1 MTGIGPRRL
10 WVGWLIVAGFVLVV
24 AFSAPSPAGAAYE
37 PAGQGATGLR
47 LEEGFV
53 GLLRQ
58 NGVKLGV
65 VDGATLRKREID
77 FPVDGGKIDP
87 PSKRGTV
94 LHAGGMTLMRGHR
107 RFRIDDLMVK
117 TTRKRS
123 PLSAK
128 VGGGQ
133 IKLFTAG
140 QLTVDR
146 SGFGSRIRSG
156 DLQMT
161 AKLAVRLNHKLGL
174 NRVFEEGLSVGSAL
188 TRVQPALAQISHA
201 RRISLELDPGLLAK
215 LQQLHVAV
223 NPIHPAEHP
232 DVFTFPI
239 FGGQLA
245 PDLSGGIMQDEGALE
260 LLQLGAGQVFWREP
274 SVDLEGSGLTAEVDL
289 EPAPPY
295 RGKIGRVQIASLE
308 LSGAVTASRPSQR
321 TLELAGGHLAL
332 SPEGAAE
339 LNDAFA
345 EGKPIFAAGETMG
358 VLAFTAL
365 AS

>member
-1 MTGIGPRRL
+1 MTANGRRRL
-10 WVGWLIVAGFVLVV
+10 QVGWALCAAFLLV
-24 AFSAPSPAGAAYE
+24 SYSSSSPAEAAYE
-37 PAGQGATGLR
+37 PAGSGSTR
-47 LEEGFV
+47 LELEKGFV
-53 GLLRQ
+53 ALLKR

-65 VDGATLRKREID
+65 TGGATLRKRQVV
-77 FPVDGGKIDP
+77 FPVSGGKLDP
-87 PSKRGTV
+87 TSERGTI
-94 LHAGGMTLMRGHR
+94 LHAGALTLTRGSR

-140 QLTVDR
+140 QLNVER
-146 SGFGSRIRSG
+146 SGFGSRIRSQ
-156 DLQMT
+156 DLQIT

-174 NRVFEEGLSVGSAL
+174 NRVFEEGITVGSAA
-188 TRVQPALAQISHA
+188 TRVQPALAKISHA
-201 RRISLELDPGLLAK
+201 RRLSLELDPALLAK

-232 DVFTFPI
+232 GPFTFPI

-245 PDLSGGIMQDEGALE
+245 PSLSAGFLQNEGSLE
-260 LLQLGAGQVFWREP
+260 LLQLGAGQVFWQEP
-274 SVDLEGSGLTAEVDL
+274 WLDLEGGGLEASVDL

-295 RGKIGRVQIASLE
+295 RGKIGRVSIASLD
-308 LSGAVTASRPSQR
+308 LSAALLESRPSQR
-321 TLELAGGHLAL
+321 TLGISGGRLAL
-332 SPEGAAE
+332 SPEGATE

-345 EGKPIFAAGETMG
+345 EGDPVFAAGESLG
-358 VLAFTAL
+358 IVSFSAV